1 MYSQTTSKI
10 VMVKPVSFY
19 SNEET
24 AVNNFYQHKN
34 IESREEIQKKA
45 EKEFKNLAEKLLLA
59 GIDVNIIEDNL
70 NPATP
75 DSIFPNN
82 WFSSHEEGKVF
93 LYPMYAENRRA
104 ELKKFKNKLLEII
117 GDKNL
122 RIIDYSREAEK
133 GIFLEGTGSIVLDR
147 KNMKAYC
154 SLSPRADRNLFLEF
168 CREGGYKPVV
178 FSSYQDGHLIY
189 HTNVMMGLGETKAV
203 ICLECIKD
211 EKERENVI
219 YELTESQKEIVEISL
234 EQVKNFL
241 GNVLELKNKSGKK
254 FIVMSETA
262 YNSLRF
268 EQKEKIVKDT
278 EIIYS
283 DVKTIE
289 YYGGGSVR
297 CMIGEIF

>member
-117 GDKNL
+117 D
-122 RIIDYSREAEK
+122 
-133 GIFLEGTGSIVLDR
+133 
-147 KNMKAYC
+147 
-154 SLSPRADRNLFLEF
+154 
-168 CREGGYKPVV
+168 
-178 FSSYQDGHLIY
+178 
-189 HTNVMMGLGETKAV
+189 
-203 ICLECIKD
+203 
-211 EKERENVI
+211 
-219 YELTESQKEIVEISL
+219 
-234 EQVKNFL
+234 
-241 GNVLELKNKSGKK
+241 
-254 FIVMSETA
+254 
-262 YNSLRF
+262 
-268 EQKEKIVKDT
+268 
-278 EIIYS
+278 
-283 DVKTIE
+283 
-289 YYGGGSVR
+289 
-297 CMIGEIF
+297 